1 MSKIIDTIV
10 EVINDEDVVEVNE
23 LEVVKVKRAYRS
35 KFHYMTAE
43 EIKTHK
49 ADMKRKNNLKY
60 KENHYDKIK
69 EAQKR
74 FFSWEKGRDYQ
85 RDYKR
90 KEVLMKKEAELKLQ
104 VIDV

>member
-1 MSKIIDTIV
+1 MSKIIDNIV
-10 EVINDEDVVEVNE
+10 EVINDEDVVEVDL
-23 LEVVKVKRAYRS
+23 LEVVKTKRAYRS

-74 FFSWEKGRDYQ
+74 FFSSEKGRDYQ

>member
-1 MSKIIDTIV
+1 MSKIIDNIV

-23 LEVVKVKRAYRS
+23 LEVKAKRPYRS

-74 FFSWEKGRDYQ
+74 FFSSEKGRDYQ

>member
-1 MSKIIDTIV
+1 MSEVENIV
-10 EVINDEDVVEVNE
+10 EAVEE
-23 LEVVKVKRAYRS
+23 IGAEVETVAKVKRGYRS
-35 KFHYMTAE
+35 KFFYMTAE
-43 EIKTHK
+43 EVKEHK
-49 ADMKRKNNLKY
+49 QAKRALNNKKY

-74 FFSWEKGRDYQ
+74 FFSSEKGRDYQ

>member
-1 MSKIIDTIV
+1 MSKIIDNIV
-10 EVINDEDVVEVNE
+10 EVINDEDVVEVDE

-35 KFHYMTAE
+35 KFHYMTEE

-74 FFSWEKGRDYQ
+74 FFSSEKGRDYQ

-104 VIDV
+104 VVDV